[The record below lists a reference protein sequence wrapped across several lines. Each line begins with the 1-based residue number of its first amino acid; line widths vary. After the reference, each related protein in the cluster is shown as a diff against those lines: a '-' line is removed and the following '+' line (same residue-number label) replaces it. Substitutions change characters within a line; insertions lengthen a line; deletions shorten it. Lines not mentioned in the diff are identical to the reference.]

1 MFFIAWKLSCFLIN
15 LLCWGWGAP
24 HWKKEEEEKNCETA
38 NNPPCNRFQNK
49 LQQIPMQ
56 IPQNTSKGK
65 LISMSWVF
73 WSAACVL
80 TNDEKLHCWGS
91 TRVILRGVS
100 NFFFSSSCVVLTL
113 LFVSTLSSLFSKLSA
128 NDVPPFLFKTLLPN
142 WKTESLQSLRLKLIF
157 LWLQKIPS
165 SLVLC
170 KAPSQGG
177 GKLIKTEDS
186 F

>member
-1 MFFIAWKLSCFLIN
+1 MFSYQSAMLRLRCPPLE
-15 LLCWGWGAP
+15 
-24 HWKKEEEEKNCETA
+24 KEEEQKNSETA
-38 NNPPCNRFQNK
+38 NNPRCNRFQNK

-73 WSAACVL
+73 WSAACVP

-128 NDVPPFLFKTLLPN
+128 NDVPPFLFKTLLTN